1 MSTATTITGYM
12 TISEGYAEV
21 LALQSLVKK
30 LQDEAIYAAAGYP
43 STHTVWLIIDGV
55 PRKAHPGRTI
65 RSNRGN
71 HIRWS
76 VTPTS
81 GEHRIGFDVPIAST
95 LNKEG
100 LEIWK
105 LVERETT

>member
-1 MSTATTITGYM
+1 MKRDRATGYM
-12 TISEGYAEV
+12 SISEGYAEV
-21 LALQSLVKK
+21 LSLHQLVKR
-30 LQDEAIYAAAGYP
+30 LQDDAVHIAAGYP
-43 STHTVWLIIDGV
+43 LNRTVWLIIDGV

-81 GEHRIGFDVPIAST
+81 GERRISFDVPIVSAP
-95 LNKEG
+95 NKE
-100 LEIWK
+100 
-105 LVERETT
+105 ETP